1 LDDEMSVGIVS
12 YGHTKFGV
20 LEQDTP
26 ELIKEAVEGCLNNV
40 EKGISPK
47 EIPCIIV
54 SCVDNAFSEQHQT
67 GTLAW
72 EYLGNPDAYGFK
84 VESACISGSMAVL
97 QGKRMIETGLA
108 ENVLVVGFE
117 KMNKFS
123 TDRITEI
130 ITHGSSPEE
139 RKYGITAPGAYAL
152 MIRLYAQKYDV
163 TEEDW
168 AEISVKNH
176 KNALRNPWAH
186 FHKDITKEGVMSSRL
201 IADPIRLFHCSTISD
216 GAASLLLSADPK
228 KYTDTPV
235 FIKGMGVAHDYLSV
249 IDREDPTLLLCSKRA
264 ADQAYKEA
272 GRSPKDVD
280 LVEVHD
286 AFTPVE
292 PMCYEALGF
301 AKQGEGAKLV
311 RDGTVMFDG
320 PLPVNVSGGLKAK
333 GHPIGATHVGT
344 LVEMF
349 LQLRG
354 EAGERQVP
362 NPEVALVEGHGGTGS
377 VAIVSILER

>member
-1 LDDEMSVGIVS
+1 MAVGIVS

-26 ELIKEAVEGCLNNV
+26 DLIKEAIDGCLKNV

-47 EIPCIIV
+47 EIDCIIV

-84 VESACISGSMAVL
+84 VESACVSGSMAIYL
-97 QGKRMIETGLA
+97 GKKMVERGEA
-108 ENVLVVGFE
+108 KNVLVVGFE
-117 KMNKFS
+117 KMSKFG
-123 TDRITEI
+123 TDRVTEYL
-130 ITHGSSPEE
+130 THGSSPEE
-139 RKYGITAPGAYAL
+139 RKYGITQPGAYAL
-152 MIRLYAQKYDV
+152 MVRMYANKYDV

-168 AEISVKNH
+168 ADISVKNH

-186 FHKDITKEGVMSSRL
+186 FHKDITKEGVMNSRM

-216 GAASLLLSADPK
+216 GAASVLLSADPK
-228 KYTDTPV
+228 KYTDAPV
-235 FIKGMGVAHDYLSV
+235 FIKGMGVAHDYMLA
-249 IDREDPTLLLCSKRA
+249 IEREDPTFLLCSKRA
-264 ADQAYKEA
+264 ADLAYKEA

-280 LVEVHD
+280 IAEVHD
-286 AFTPVE
+286 AFAQVE
-292 PMCYEALGF
+292 PMCYEALGL
-301 AKQGEGAKLV
+301 AKKGEGAKLV
-311 RDGTVMFDG
+311 REGVVMFDG
-320 PLPVNVSGGLKAK
+320 SLPVNVSGGLKAK
-333 GHPIGATHVGT
+333 GHPVGATHVGT
-344 LVEMF
+344 MVEMF

-362 NPEVALVEGHGGTGS
+362 DVETAIIEGHGGTGS
-377 VAIVSILER
+377 VAIVSIVEM

>member
-1 LDDEMSVGIVS
+1 VEVGIAS

-20 LEQDTP
+20 LEKDTP
-26 ELIKEAVEGCLNNV
+26 DLIKEAMDDCMNNV

-47 EIPCIIV
+47 EIDCIVV

-84 VESACISGSMAVL
+84 VESACVSGSMAAY
-97 QGKRMIETGLA
+97 QAKKMIEMGGA
-108 ENVLVVGFE
+108 KNVLVVGFE

-123 TDRITEI
+123 TDRVTEFL
-130 ITHGSSPEE
+130 THGSSPEE
-139 RKYGITAPGAYAL
+139 RRYGITQPGAYAL
-152 MIRLYAQKYDV
+152 LINLYAKKYDV

-168 AEISVKNH
+168 AKISVKNH
-176 KNALRNPWAH
+176 QNALRNPWAH
-186 FHKDITKEGVMSSRL
+186 FHKDVTIEGVMNSRI

-216 GAASLLLSADPK
+216 GAAALLLSANPE

-235 FIKGMGVAHDYLSV
+235 FIKGMGVAHDYLSA
-249 IDREDPTLLLCSKRA
+249 IDRKDPTVLLCSKKA
-264 ADQAYKEA
+264 ADQAYKQA
-272 GRSPKDVD
+272 GKSPNDID
-280 LVEVHD
+280 IAEVHD

-301 AKQGEGAKLV
+301 AKKGEGSKLV
-311 RDGTVMFDG
+311 RDETVMFDG
-320 PLPVNVSGGLKAK
+320 SLPVNVSGGLKAK
-333 GHPIGATHVGT
+333 GHPVGATHVGT
-344 LVEMF
+344 MVEMY

-354 EAGERQVP
+354 EAGKRQVP
-362 NPEVALVEGHGGTGS
+362 NPETAIIEGHGGTGS
-377 VAIVSILER
+377 VAVVSILER

>member
-1 LDDEMSVGIVS
+1 MAVGIVS
-12 YGHTKFGV
+12 YGHTKYGV
-20 LEQDTP
+20 LDKDTP
-26 ELIKEAVEGCLNNV
+26 DLIKEAMDGCLKNV

-47 EIPCIIV
+47 EIECVIV

-97 QGKRMIETGLA
+97 QGKKMVESGLA
-108 ENVLVVGFE
+108 KNVLVVGFE
-117 KMNKFS
+117 KMNKFG
-123 TDRITEI
+123 TDKITEI

-139 RKYGITAPGAYAL
+139 RKYGITAPGAYSL
-152 MIRLYAQKYDV
+152 MVQLYAKKYDV
-163 TEEDW
+163 TEDDW
-168 AEISVKNH
+168 AEISIKNH
-176 KNALRNPWAH
+176 KNALKNPWAH
-186 FHKDITKEGVMSSRL
+186 MHKDATKEQVMSSRM
-201 IADPIRLFHCSTISD
+201 IADPIRLFHCSLITD
-216 GAASLLLSADPK
+216 GAAAVLLSANPK
-228 KYTDTPV
+228 KYTDAPV
-235 FIKGMGVAHDYLSV
+235 YIKGMGVAHDYLSA
-249 IDREDPTLLLCSKRA
+249 IDRADPTFLFCSKKA

-272 GRSPKDVD
+272 GKSPKDID
-280 LVEVHD
+280 IVEVHD

-311 RDGTVMFDG
+311 RDKTVMFDG
-320 PLPVNVSGGLKAK
+320 SLPVNVSGGLKAK
-333 GHPIGATHVGT
+333 GHPIGATHIGT
-344 LVEMF
+344 MVEMF

-362 NPEVALVEGHGGTGS
+362 DRKTAIVEGHGGTGS
-377 VAIVSILER
+377 VATVTILEM

>member
-1 LDDEMSVGIVS
+1 MEVGIVS

-26 ELIKEAVEGCLNNV
+26 DLIKEAMDGCLKNV
-40 EKGISPK
+40 EKGIYPK
-47 EIPCIIV
+47 EIDCVIV

-84 VESACISGSMAVL
+84 VESACVSGSMAIYRA
-97 QGKRMIETGLA
+97 KNMIEMGEA
-108 ENVLVVGFE
+108 KNVLVVGFE
-117 KMNKFS
+117 KMNKFG
-123 TDRITEI
+123 TDRITEFL
-130 ITHGSSPEE
+130 THGSSPEE
-139 RKYGITAPGAYAL
+139 RKYGITQPGAYAL
-152 MIRLYAQKYDV
+152 LIRLYAHKYDV
-163 TEEDW
+163 TEDDW
-168 AEISVKNH
+168 ADISVKNH
-176 KNALRNPWAH
+176 KNAFRNPWAH
-186 FHKDITKEGVMSSRL
+186 FHKDVTKEGVMNSRI

-216 GAASLLLSADPK
+216 GAASVLLSADPK

-249 IDREDPTLLLCSKRA
+249 IEREDPTFLLCSKRA

-272 GRSPKDVD
+272 GKSPKDVD
-280 LVEVHD
+280 IVEVHD

-292 PMCYEALGF
+292 PLCYEALGL
-301 AKQGEGAKLV
+301 AKKGEGAKLV
-311 RDGTVMFDG
+311 REGVVMFDG
-320 PLPVNVSGGLKAK
+320 SLPVNVSGGLKAK
-333 GHPIGATHVGT
+333 GHPVGATHVGT
-344 LVEMF
+344 MVEMF

-362 NPEVALVEGHGGTGS
+362 DRKTAIIEGHGGTGS
-377 VAIVSILER
+377 VSIVSILER

>member
-1 LDDEMSVGIVS
+1 MAVGIVS

-20 LEQDTP
+20 LEQDTAD
-26 ELIKEAVEGCLNNV
+26 LIKEAIDGCLKNV

-47 EIPCIIV
+47 EIDCVIV

-84 VESACISGSMAVL
+84 VESACVSGSMAIYL
-97 QGKRMIETGLA
+97 GKKMIERGEA
-108 ENVLVVGFE
+108 KNVLVVGFE
-117 KMNKFS
+117 KMSKFG
-123 TDRITEI
+123 TDRVTEYL
-130 ITHGSSPEE
+130 THGSSPEE
-139 RKYGITAPGAYAL
+139 RKYGITQPGAYAL
-152 MIRLYAQKYDV
+152 MTRLYANKYDV
-163 TEEDW
+163 TEDDW

-186 FHKDITKEGVMSSRL
+186 FHKDITKEGVMNSRM

-216 GAASLLLSADPK
+216 GAASVLLSADPK

-235 FIKGMGVAHDYLSV
+235 FIKGMGVAHDYMLA
-249 IDREDPTLLLCSKRA
+249 IEREDPTFLLCSKRA

-280 LVEVHD
+280 IAEVHD
-286 AFTPVE
+286 AFAQVE
-292 PMCYEALGF
+292 PMCYEALGL
-301 AKQGEGAKLV
+301 AKKGEGAKLV
-311 RDGTVMFDG
+311 REGVVMFDG
-320 PLPVNVSGGLKAK
+320 SLPVNVSGGLKAK
-333 GHPIGATHVGT
+333 GHPVGATHVGT
-344 LVEMF
+344 MVEMF

-362 NPEVALVEGHGGTGS
+362 DVETAIIEGHGGTGS
-377 VAIVSILER
+377 VAIVSIVER

>member
-1 LDDEMSVGIVS
+1 MEVGIVS
-12 YGHTKFGV
+12 YGHTKYGV
-20 LEQDTP
+20 LEKDTP
-26 ELIKEAVEGCLNNV
+26 DLIKEAMDDCLNRV

-47 EIPCIIV
+47 EIECIIV

-84 VESACISGSMAVL
+84 VESACVSGSMAVY
-97 QGKRMIETGLA
+97 QGKKMIERGEA
-108 ENVLVVGFE
+108 ENVLIVGFE

-123 TDRITEI
+123 TDRVTEI
-130 ITHGSSPEE
+130 LTHGSSPEE
-139 RKYGITAPGAYAL
+139 RKYGITQPGAYAL
-152 MIRLYAQKYDV
+152 LIRLYAQKYDV

-186 FHKDITKEGVMSSRL
+186 FHKDVTKEGVMNSRM
-201 IADPIRLFHCSTISD
+201 IAEPIRLFHCSTISD
-216 GAASLLLSADPK
+216 GAASVLLSANPK

-235 FIKGMGVAHDYLSV
+235 FIKGMGVAHDYMSV
-249 IDREDPTLLLCSKRA
+249 IDREDPTVLLCSKRA

-272 GRSPKDVD
+272 GKSPKDIDVA
-280 LVEVHD
+280 EVHD

-292 PMCYEALGF
+292 PMCYEAVGF
-301 AKQGEGAKLV
+301 AKRGEGSKLIREGV
-311 RDGTVMFDG
+311 VMFDG
-320 PLPVNVSGGLKAK
+320 SLPVNVSGGLKAK
-333 GHPIGATHVGT
+333 GHPVGATHVGT
-344 LVEMF
+344 MVEMF

-362 NPEVALVEGHGGTGS
+362 NPETTLIEGHGGTGS
-377 VAIVSILER
+377 VAVVSILGR

>member
-1 LDDEMSVGIVS
+1 MGVGIVS

-20 LEQDTP
+20 LKQDTP
-26 ELIKEAVEGCLNNV
+26 DLIKEAMDGCLKNV

-47 EIPCIIV
+47 EIDCVIV

-84 VESACISGSMAVL
+84 VESACVSGSMAIYR
-97 QGKRMIETGLA
+97 GKNMIERGEA
-108 ENVLVVGFE
+108 KNVLVVGFE
-117 KMNKFS
+117 KMTKFG
-123 TDRITEI
+123 TDRITEFL
-130 ITHGSSPEE
+130 THGSSPEE
-139 RKYGITAPGAYAL
+139 RKYGITQPGAYAL
-152 MIRLYAQKYDV
+152 LIRLYAHKYDV
-163 TEEDW
+163 TEDDW
-168 AEISVKNH
+168 ADISVKNH
-176 KNALRNPWAH
+176 KNAFRNPWAH
-186 FHKDITKEGVMSSRL
+186 FHKDITKEGVMNSRM

-216 GAASLLLSADPK
+216 GAASVLLSADPK

-235 FIKGMGVAHDYLSV
+235 FIKGMGVAHDYLLA
-249 IDREDPTLLLCSKRA
+249 IEREDPTFLLCSKRA

-272 GRSPKDVD
+272 GKTPKDVD
-280 LVEVHD
+280 IVEVHD

-292 PMCYEALGF
+292 PMCYEALGL
-301 AKQGEGAKLV
+301 AKKGEGAKLV
-311 RDGTVMFDG
+311 REGVVMFDG
-320 PLPVNVSGGLKAK
+320 SLPVNVSGGLKAK
-333 GHPIGATHVGT
+333 GHPVGATHVGT
-344 LVEMF
+344 MVEMF

-362 NPEVALVEGHGGTGS
+362 DRKTAIIEGHGGTGS

>member
-1 LDDEMSVGIVS
+1 MEVGIVS

-26 ELIKEAVEGCLNNV
+26 DLIKEAMDGCLKNV

-47 EIPCIIV
+47 EIDCVIV

-84 VESACISGSMAVL
+84 VESACVSGSMAIYRA
-97 QGKRMIETGLA
+97 KNMIEMGEA
-108 ENVLVVGFE
+108 KNVLVVGFE
-117 KMNKFS
+117 KMNKFG
-123 TDRITEI
+123 TDRITEFL
-130 ITHGSSPEE
+130 THGSSPEE
-139 RKYGITAPGAYAL
+139 RKYGITQPGAYAL
-152 MIRLYAQKYDV
+152 LIRLYAHKYDV
-163 TEEDW
+163 TEDDW
-168 AEISVKNH
+168 ADISVKNH
-176 KNALRNPWAH
+176 KNAFRNPWAH
-186 FHKDITKEGVMSSRL
+186 FHKDVTKERVMNSRI

-216 GAASLLLSADPK
+216 GAASVLLSADPK

-235 FIKGMGVAHDYLSV
+235 FIKGMGVAHDYLSA
-249 IDREDPTLLLCSKRA
+249 IEREDPTFLLCSKRA

-272 GRSPKDVD
+272 GKSPKDVD
-280 LVEVHD
+280 IVEVHD

-292 PMCYEALGF
+292 PMCYEALGL
-301 AKQGEGAKLV
+301 AKKGEGAKLV
-311 RDGTVMFDG
+311 REGVVMFDG
-320 PLPVNVSGGLKAK
+320 SLPVNVSGGLKAK
-333 GHPIGATHVGT
+333 GHPVGATHVGT
-344 LVEMF
+344 MVEMF

-362 NPEVALVEGHGGTGS
+362 DRKTAIIEGHGGSGS

>member
-1 LDDEMSVGIVS
+1 MAVGIVS

-20 LEQDTP
+20 LEEDTP
-26 ELIKEAVEGCLNNV
+26 ELIKQAMDGCLNNV

-47 EIPCIIV
+47 EINRVIV
-54 SCVDNAFSEQHQT
+54 SCVDNAFSEQHQSA
-67 GTLAW
+67 TLAW
-72 EYLGNPDAYGFK
+72 EYLGNPDAHGFK
-84 VESACISGSMAVL
+84 VESACISGSMAVYR
-97 QGKRMIETGLA
+97 GKRMIETGEA
-108 ENVLVVGFE
+108 ENVLIVGFE

-139 RKYGITAPGAYAL
+139 RRYGITAPGAYAL
-152 MIRLYAQKYDV
+152 MMRLYAQRYDV

-176 KNALRNPWAH
+176 ENALRNPWAH
-186 FHKDITKEGVMSSRL
+186 FHKAITKEAVMNSRI

-228 KYTDTPV
+228 RYTDTPV
-235 FIKGMGVAHDYLSV
+235 YIKGMGIAHDYLSV
-249 IDREDPTLLLCSKRA
+249 VDRADPTILLCSKKA

-280 LVEVHD
+280 IVEVHD

-301 AKQGEGAKLV
+301 AERGEGPKLIREGV
-311 RDGTVMFDG
+311 VKFDG
-320 PLPVNVSGGLKAK
+320 SLPVNVSGGLKAK

-362 NPEVALVEGHGGTGS
+362 GPETALIEGHGGTGS
-377 VAIVSILER
+377 VGLVSILER

>member
-1 LDDEMSVGIVS
+1 MVVGIVS

-26 ELIKEAVEGCLNNV
+26 DLIKEAMDGCLKNV

-47 EIPCIIV
+47 EIDCVIV

-84 VESACISGSMAVL
+84 VESACVSGSIAIYRA
-97 QGKRMIETGLA
+97 KNMIERGEA
-108 ENVLVVGFE
+108 KNVLVVGFE
-117 KMNKFS
+117 KMNKFG
-123 TDRITEI
+123 TDRITEFL
-130 ITHGSSPEE
+130 THGSSPEE
-139 RKYGITAPGAYAL
+139 RKYGITQPGAYAL
-152 MIRLYAQKYDV
+152 LIRLYANKYDV
-163 TEEDW
+163 TEDDW
-168 AEISVKNH
+168 ADISVKNH
-176 KNALRNPWAH
+176 KNAFRNPWAH
-186 FHKDITKEGVMSSRL
+186 FHKDITKEGVMNSRM

-216 GAASLLLSADPK
+216 GAASVLLSADPK

-235 FIKGMGVAHDYLSV
+235 FIKGMGVAHDYLLA
-249 IDREDPTLLLCSKRA
+249 IEREDPTFLLCSKRA

-272 GRSPKDVD
+272 GKSPKDVD
-280 LVEVHD
+280 IVEVHD

-292 PMCYEALGF
+292 PMCYEALGL
-301 AKQGEGAKLV
+301 AKKGEGAKLV
-311 RDGTVMFDG
+311 REGVVMFDG
-320 PLPVNVSGGLKAK
+320 SLPVNVSGGLKAK
-333 GHPIGATHVGT
+333 GHPVGATHVGT
-344 LVEMF
+344 MVEMF

-362 NPEVALVEGHGGTGS
+362 DRKTAIIEGHGGTGS

>member
-1 LDDEMSVGIVS
+1 MEVGIVS

-26 ELIKEAVEGCLNNV
+26 DLIKEAMDGCLKNV
-40 EKGISPK
+40 ENGISPK
-47 EIPCIIV
+47 EIDCVIV

-84 VESACISGSMAVL
+84 VESACVSGSIAIYRA
-97 QGKRMIETGLA
+97 KNMIESGEA
-108 ENVLVVGFE
+108 KNVLVVGFE
-117 KMNKFS
+117 KMNKFG
-123 TDRITEI
+123 TDRITEFL
-130 ITHGSSPEE
+130 THGSAPEE
-139 RKYGITAPGAYAL
+139 RKYGITQPGAYAL
-152 MIRLYAQKYDV
+152 LIRLYANKYDV
-163 TEEDW
+163 TEDDW
-168 AEISVKNH
+168 ADISVKNH
-176 KNALRNPWAH
+176 KNAFRNPWAH
-186 FHKDITKEGVMSSRL
+186 FHKDITKEGVMNSRM

-216 GAASLLLSADPK
+216 GAASVLLSADPK

-235 FIKGMGVAHDYLSV
+235 FIKGMGVAHDYLLA
-249 IDREDPTLLLCSKRA
+249 IEREDPTFLLCSKRA

-272 GRSPKDVD
+272 GKSPKDVD
-280 LVEVHD
+280 IVEVHD

-292 PMCYEALGF
+292 PMCYEALGL
-301 AKQGEGAKLV
+301 AKKGEGAKLV
-311 RDGTVMFDG
+311 REGVVMFDG
-320 PLPVNVSGGLKAK
+320 SLPVNVSGGLKAK
-333 GHPIGATHVGT
+333 GHPVGATHVGT
-344 LVEMF
+344 MVEMF

-362 NPEVALVEGHGGTGS
+362 DRKTAIIEGHGGTGS

>member
-1 LDDEMSVGIVS
+1 VEVGIAS

-20 LEQDTP
+20 LEEDTP
-26 ELIKEAVEGCLNNV
+26 DLIKEAMDGCMNNV

-47 EIPCIIV
+47 EIDCIVV

-84 VESACISGSMAVL
+84 VESACVSGSMAAY
-97 QGKRMIETGLA
+97 QAKKMIEMGGA
-108 ENVLVVGFE
+108 KNVLVVGFE

-123 TDRITEI
+123 TDRVTEFL
-130 ITHGSSPEE
+130 THGSSPEE
-139 RKYGITAPGAYAL
+139 RRYGITQPGAYAL
-152 MIRLYAQKYDV
+152 LINLYAKKYDV

-168 AEISVKNH
+168 AKISVKNH
-176 KNALRNPWAH
+176 QNALRNPWAH
-186 FHKDITKEGVMSSRL
+186 FHKDVTIEGVMNSRI

-216 GAASLLLSADPK
+216 GAAALLLSANPE

-235 FIKGMGVAHDYLSV
+235 FIKGMGVAHDYLSA
-249 IDREDPTLLLCSKRA
+249 IDRKDPTVLLCSKKA
-264 ADQAYKEA
+264 ADQAYKQA
-272 GRSPKDVD
+272 GKSPNDID
-280 LVEVHD
+280 IAEVHD

-301 AKQGEGAKLV
+301 AKKGEGSKLV

-320 PLPVNVSGGLKAK
+320 SLPVNVSGGLKAK
-333 GHPIGATHVGT
+333 GHPVGATHVGT
-344 LVEMF
+344 MVEMY

-354 EAGERQVP
+354 EAGKRQVP
-362 NPEVALVEGHGGTGS
+362 NPETAIIEGHGGTGS
-377 VAIVSILER
+377 VAVVSILER

>member
-1 LDDEMSVGIVS
+1 MEVGIVS

-26 ELIKEAVEGCLNNV
+26 DLIKEAMDGCLKNV
-40 EKGISPK
+40 ENGISPK
-47 EIPCIIV
+47 EIDCVIV

-84 VESACISGSMAVL
+84 VESACVSGSMAIYRA
-97 QGKRMIETGLA
+97 KNMIERGEA
-108 ENVLVVGFE
+108 KNVLVVGFE
-117 KMNKFS
+117 KMNKFGI
-123 TDRITEI
+123 DRITEFL
-130 ITHGSSPEE
+130 THGSSPEE
-139 RKYGITAPGAYAL
+139 RKYGITQPGAYAL
-152 MIRLYAQKYDV
+152 LIRLYANKYDV
-163 TEEDW
+163 TEDDW
-168 AEISVKNH
+168 ADISVKNH
-176 KNALRNPWAH
+176 KNAFRNPWAH
-186 FHKDITKEGVMSSRL
+186 FHKDITKEGVMNSRM

-216 GAASLLLSADPK
+216 GAASVLLSADPK

-235 FIKGMGVAHDYLSV
+235 FIKGMGVAHDYLLA
-249 IDREDPTLLLCSKRA
+249 IEREDPTFLLCSKRA

-272 GRSPKDVD
+272 GKSPKDVD
-280 LVEVHD
+280 IVEVHD

-292 PMCYEALGF
+292 PMCYEALGL
-301 AKQGEGAKLV
+301 AKKGEGAKLV
-311 RDGTVMFDG
+311 REGVVMFDG
-320 PLPVNVSGGLKAK
+320 SLPVNVSGGLKAK
-333 GHPIGATHVGT
+333 GHPVGATHVGT
-344 LVEMF
+344 MVEMF

-362 NPEVALVEGHGGTGS
+362 DRKTAIIEGHGGTGS

>member
-1 LDDEMSVGIVS
+1 MEVGIVS

-20 LEQDTP
+20 LKQDTP
-26 ELIKEAVEGCLNNV
+26 DLIKEAMDGCLKNV

-47 EIPCIIV
+47 EIDCVIV

-84 VESACISGSMAVL
+84 VESACVSGSMAIY
-97 QGKRMIETGLA
+97 QGKNMIERGEA
-108 ENVLVVGFE
+108 KNVLVVGFE
-117 KMNKFS
+117 KMNKFG
-123 TDRITEI
+123 TDRITEFL
-130 ITHGSSPEE
+130 THGSSPEE
-139 RKYGITAPGAYAL
+139 RKYGITQPGAYAL
-152 MIRLYAQKYDV
+152 LIRLYANKYDV
-163 TEEDW
+163 TEDDW
-168 AEISVKNH
+168 ADISVKNH

-186 FHKDITKEGVMSSRL
+186 FHKDITKEGVMNSRI

-216 GAASLLLSADPK
+216 GAASVLLSADPK

-235 FIKGMGVAHDYLSV
+235 FIKGMGVAHDYLLA
-249 IDREDPTLLLCSKRA
+249 IEREDPTFLLCSKRA

-280 LVEVHD
+280 IVEVHD

-292 PMCYEALGF
+292 PMCYEALGL
-301 AKQGEGAKLV
+301 AKRGEGAKLV
-311 RDGTVMFDG
+311 REGVVMFDG
-320 PLPVNVSGGLKAK
+320 SLPVNVSGGLKAK
-333 GHPIGATHVGT
+333 GHPVGATHVGT
-344 LVEMF
+344 MVEMF

-362 NPEVALVEGHGGTGS
+362 DRKTAIIEGHGGTGS

>member
-1 LDDEMSVGIVS
+1 MEVGIVS

-26 ELIKEAVEGCLNNV
+26 DLIKEAMDGCLKNV

-47 EIPCIIV
+47 EIDCVIV

-84 VESACISGSMAVL
+84 VESACVSGSIAIYRA
-97 QGKRMIETGLA
+97 KNMIERGEA
-108 ENVLVVGFE
+108 KNVLVVGFE
-117 KMNKFS
+117 KMNKFG
-123 TDRITEI
+123 TDRITEFL
-130 ITHGSSPEE
+130 THGSSPEE
-139 RKYGITAPGAYAL
+139 RKYGITQPGAYAL
-152 MIRLYAQKYDV
+152 LIRLYANKYDV
-163 TEEDW
+163 TEDDW
-168 AEISVKNH
+168 ADISVKNH
-176 KNALRNPWAH
+176 KNAFRNPWAH
-186 FHKDITKEGVMSSRL
+186 FHKDITKEGVMNSRM

-216 GAASLLLSADPK
+216 GAASVLLSADPK

-235 FIKGMGVAHDYLSV
+235 FIKGMGVAHDYLLA
-249 IDREDPTLLLCSKRA
+249 IEREDPTFLLCSKRA

-272 GRSPKDVD
+272 GKSPKDVD
-280 LVEVHD
+280 IVEVHD

-292 PMCYEALGF
+292 PMCYEALGL
-301 AKQGEGAKLV
+301 AKKGEGAKLV
-311 RDGTVMFDG
+311 REGVVMFDG
-320 PLPVNVSGGLKAK
+320 SLPVNVSGGLKAK
-333 GHPIGATHVGT
+333 GHPVGATHVGT
-344 LVEMF
+344 MVEMF

-362 NPEVALVEGHGGTGS
+362 DRKTAIIEGHGGTGS

>member
-1 LDDEMSVGIVS
+1 MAVGIVS

-26 ELIKEAVEGCLNNV
+26 DLIKEAIDGCLKNV

-47 EIPCIIV
+47 EIGCVIV

-84 VESACISGSMAVL
+84 VESACVSGSMAIYL
-97 QGKRMIETGLA
+97 GKKMIERGEA
-108 ENVLVVGFE
+108 KNVLVVGFE
-117 KMNKFS
+117 KMSKFG
-123 TDRITEI
+123 TDRVTEYL
-130 ITHGSSPEE
+130 THGSSPEE
-139 RKYGITAPGAYAL
+139 RKYGITQPGAYAL
-152 MIRLYAQKYDV
+152 MTRLYANKYDV
-163 TEEDW
+163 TEDDW

-186 FHKDITKEGVMSSRL
+186 FHKDITKEGVMNSRM

-216 GAASLLLSADPK
+216 GAASVLLSADPK

-235 FIKGMGVAHDYLSV
+235 FIKGMGVAHDYMLA
-249 IDREDPTLLLCSKRA
+249 IEREDPTFLLCSKRA

-280 LVEVHD
+280 IAEVHD
-286 AFTPVE
+286 AFAQVE

-301 AKQGEGAKLV
+301 AKKGEGAKLV
-311 RDGTVMFDG
+311 REGVVMFDG
-320 PLPVNVSGGLKAK
+320 SLPVNVSGGLKAK
-333 GHPIGATHVGT
+333 GHPVGATHVGT
-344 LVEMF
+344 MVEMF

-362 NPEVALVEGHGGTGS
+362 DVETAIIEGHGGTGS
-377 VAIVSILER
+377 VAIVSIVER

>member
-1 LDDEMSVGIVS
+1 MGVGIVS

-20 LEQDTP
+20 LKEDTP
-26 ELIKEAVEGCLNNV
+26 DLIKEAMDGCLKNV

-47 EIPCIIV
+47 EIDCVIV

-84 VESACISGSMAVL
+84 VESACVSGSMAIL
-97 QGKRMIETGLA
+97 QGKNMIERGEA
-108 ENVLVVGFE
+108 KNVLVVGFE
-117 KMNKFS
+117 KMNKFG
-123 TDRITEI
+123 TDRVTEFL
-130 ITHGSSPEE
+130 THGSSPEE
-139 RKYGITAPGAYAL
+139 RMYGITQPGAYAL
-152 MIRLYAQKYDV
+152 LVRMYAQKYDV
-163 TEEDW
+163 TEDDW
-168 AEISVKNH
+168 ADISVKNH
-176 KNALRNPWAH
+176 KNAFRNPWAH
-186 FHKDITKEGVMSSRL
+186 FHKDITKEGVLNSRM

-216 GAASLLLSADPK
+216 GAASVLLSADPK

-235 FIKGMGVAHDYLSV
+235 FIKGMGVAHDYLLS
-249 IDREDPTLLLCSKRA
+249 IKREDPTFLLCSKRA

-272 GRSPKDVD
+272 GKSPKDVD
-280 LVEVHD
+280 IVEVHD

-292 PMCYEALGF
+292 PMCYEALGL
-301 AKQGEGAKLV
+301 AKKGEGAKLV
-311 RDGTVMFDG
+311 REGVVMFDG
-320 PLPVNVSGGLKAK
+320 SLPVNVSGGLKAK
-333 GHPIGATHVGT
+333 GHPVGATHVGT
-344 LVEMF
+344 MVEMF

-362 NPEVALVEGHGGTGS
+362 DRKTAIIEGHGGTGS

>member
-1 LDDEMSVGIVS
+1 MEVGIVS

-26 ELIKEAVEGCLNNV
+26 DLIKEAMDGCLKNV

-47 EIPCIIV
+47 EIDCVIV

-84 VESACISGSMAVL
+84 VESACVSGSMAIYRA
-97 QGKRMIETGLA
+97 KNMIEMGEA
-108 ENVLVVGFE
+108 KNVLVVGFE
-117 KMNKFS
+117 KMNKFG
-123 TDRITEI
+123 TDRITEFL
-130 ITHGSSPEE
+130 THGSSPEE
-139 RKYGITAPGAYAL
+139 RKYGITQPGAYAL
-152 MIRLYAQKYDV
+152 LIRLYAHKYDV
-163 TEEDW
+163 TEDDW
-168 AEISVKNH
+168 ADISVKNH
-176 KNALRNPWAH
+176 KNAFRNPWAH
-186 FHKDITKEGVMSSRL
+186 FHKDVTKEGVMNSRI

-216 GAASLLLSADPK
+216 GAASVLLSADPK

-249 IDREDPTLLLCSKRA
+249 IEREDPTFLLCSKRA

-272 GRSPKDVD
+272 GKSPKDVD
-280 LVEVHD
+280 IVEVHD

-292 PMCYEALGF
+292 PLCYEALGL
-301 AKQGEGAKLV
+301 AKKGEGAKLV
-311 RDGTVMFDG
+311 REGVVMFDG
-320 PLPVNVSGGLKAK
+320 SLPVNVSGGLKAK
-333 GHPIGATHVGT
+333 GHPVGATHVGT
-344 LVEMF
+344 MVEMF

-362 NPEVALVEGHGGTGS
+362 DRKTAIIEGHGGTGS
-377 VAIVSILER
+377 VSIVSILER

>member
-1 LDDEMSVGIVS
+1 MEVGIVS
-12 YGHTKFGV
+12 YGHTKYGV

-26 ELIKEAVEGCLNNV
+26 DLIKEAVDGCLKNV
-40 EKGISPK
+40 ENGISPK
-47 EIPCIIV
+47 EIDCVIV

-84 VESACISGSMAVL
+84 VESACVSGSMAIYL
-97 QGKRMIETGLA
+97 GKNMIERGEA
-108 ENVLVVGFE
+108 KNVLVVGFE
-117 KMNKFS
+117 KMNKFG
-123 TDRITEI
+123 TERVTEFL
-130 ITHGSSPEE
+130 THGSSPEE
-139 RKYGITAPGAYAL
+139 RKYGITQPGAYAL
-152 MIRLYAQKYDV
+152 LIRLYAQKYDV
-163 TEEDW
+163 TEDDW
-168 AEISVKNH
+168 ADISVRNH

-186 FHKDITKEGVMSSRL
+186 FHKDITKEGVMNSRM

-216 GAASLLLSADPK
+216 GAASVLLSADPK

-235 FIKGMGVAHDYLSV
+235 FIKGMGVAHDYLLS
-249 IDREDPTLLLCSKRA
+249 IKREDPTFLLCSKRA

-280 LVEVHD
+280 IVEVHD

-301 AKQGEGAKLV
+301 AKKGEGAKLV
-311 RDGTVMFDG
+311 REGVVMFDG
-320 PLPVNVSGGLKAK
+320 SLPVNVSGGLKAK
-333 GHPIGATHVGT
+333 GHPVGATHVGT
-344 LVEMF
+344 MVEMF

-362 NPEVALVEGHGGTGS
+362 DRKTAIIEGHGGTGS